1 MNLKPLNYPT
11 LLMLYNIFCIHGDE
25 VPLFWQAAYA
35 GDG

>member
-11 LLMLYNIFCIHGDE
+11 SPMLYNIFCILGDK